1 MPRSFY
7 LIFAITDIFGPLIQ
21 KNFSIIF
28 LLITLF
34 QLFSFLLGSTFNSKV
49 VFPVSVFCIHAL
61 LPSQFQL
68 FKFFSEK
75 S

>member
-21 KNFSIIF
+21 ENFSIIF
-28 LLITLF
+28 LL

-49 VFPVSVFCIHAL
+49 AFPVSVFCIHAL